1 MNIFFSEL
9 IGTALMLLF
18 GGGVVANVL
27 LEKTKEAQGGWL
39 VITLGWALAVF
50 VGVYSSVHL
59 GGQGHLNPA
68 VTVAMLALGKVAS
81 TDLFYYVSAQFAGA
95 MLGATLVW
103 ILYYPHFAITNN
115 ADFKLGV
122 FCTAPAQRNSLHNLI
137 SEAIGTFA
145 LVFGALCISPAAAKM
160 GSLDALPVS
169 LLVLGIGLCLG
180 GPTGYG
186 INPARD
192 LGPRIMHFLL
202 PIAGKRDSDW
212 SYSWIP
218 VVGPVAGALLAASLY
233 GQLMA

>member
-1 MNIFFSEL
+1 M
-9 IGTALMLLF
+9 
-18 GGGVVANVL
+18 
-27 LEKTKEAQGGWL
+27 
-39 VITLGWALAVF
+39 
-50 VGVYSSVHL
+50 
-59 GGQGHLNPA
+59 
-68 VTVAMLALGKVAS
+68 
-81 TDLFYYVSAQFAGA
+81 
-95 MLGATLVW
+95 
-103 ILYYPHFAITNN
+103 
-115 ADFKLGV
+115 
-122 FCTAPAQRNSLHNLI
+122 
-137 SEAIGTFA
+137 
-145 LVFGALCISPAAAKM
+145 FGALCISPAAAKM

-218 VVGPVAGALLAASLY
+218 VVGPLVGALLAAFLY

>member
-1 MNIFFSEL
+1 MNIFLSEF

-27 LEKTKEAQGGWL
+27 LEKSKGVQGGWL
-39 VITLGWALAVF
+39 VITLGWAMAVF
-50 VGVYSSVHL
+50 IGVYSSVHL

-68 VTVAMLALGKVAS
+68 VSIAMLALGKIA
-81 TDLFYYVSAQFAGA
+81 TADFIYYIAAQFAGA
-95 MLGATLVW
+95 MFGATLVW
-103 ILYYPHFAITNN
+103 ILYHPHFALTQH
-115 ADFKLGV
+115 ADYKLGV
-122 FCTAPAQRNSLHNLI
+122 FCTSPAVNNPLHNFI
-137 SEAIGTFA
+137 AEAIGTFA

-169 LLVLGIGLCLG
+169 FLVLGIGLCLG

-202 PIAGKRDSDW
+202 PIPGKRDSNW

-218 VVGPVAGALLAASLY
+218 VLGPLAGALLAAFLY

>member
-1 MNIFFSEL
+1 MNIFMSEL
-9 IGTALMLLF
+9 IGTALLLLF

-27 LEKTKEAQGGWL
+27 LEKSKGMQGGWL
-39 VITLGWALAVF
+39 VINFGWAMAVF
-50 VGVYSSVHL
+50 IGVYSSVHL

-68 VTVAMLALGKVAS
+68 VSIGMLALGKIAS
-81 TDLFYYVSAQFAGA
+81 ADLIYYITAQFAGA

-103 ILYYPHFAITNN
+103 LLYHPHFAVTQN
-115 ADFKLGV
+115 ADFKMGV
-122 FCTAPAQRNSLHNLI
+122 FCTAPAIHNPLYNFI
-137 SEAIGTFA
+137 AEGIGTFA
-145 LVFGALCISPAAAKM
+145 FVFGVLCISPAAAKM

-202 PIAGKRDSDW
+202 PIPGKRDSDW

-218 VVGPVAGALLAASLY
+218 VFGPIAGALLAAFLY
-233 GQLMA
+233 GQLMP

>member
-1 MNIFFSEL
+1 M
-9 IGTALMLLF
+9 G
-18 GGGVVANVL
+18 
-27 LEKTKEAQGGWL
+27 
-39 VITLGWALAVF
+39 LAVF

-68 VTVAMLALGKVAS
+68 VTVAMLALGKIAS
-81 TDLFYYVSAQFAGA
+81 ADLLYYVSAQFAGA

-122 FCTAPAQRNSLHNLI
+122 FCTAPVQRNSLHNLI

-218 VVGPVAGALLAASLY
+218 VVGPLVGALLAAFFIWTIDGVKECAYLTGIRLPISKHHKLSKSLRK
-233 GQLMA
+233 LSPIAFHE